1 MTEKYS
7 DLSILIPAA
16 GAGERLGLGPKA
28 LLDLNGTP
36 LIAWVCQRALQLT
49 DEVIISVPPG
59 HGEIISQCC
68 PEAYCIEGGET
79 RQESVGKLLI
89 NSSRDWVL
97 LSDVARPFISR
108 SLYRRV
114 YQAARSK
121 GAAAAFLSPE
131 VPVAHLVDG
140 KISSVFSRSDV
151 AIFQM
156 PNAYSTKLLQDVY
169 ERTHAEAWEAQS
181 TVELVLNAGF
191 EVEVVEGEKNNMKIT
206 TKEDWRHAQIMAELL
221 L

>member
-1 MTEKYS
+1 MTKQYS

-28 LLDLNGTP
+28 LLNLNGAP
-36 LIAWVCQRALQLT
+36 LISWVYQRALLLT

-59 HGEIISQCC
+59 HSEIISQCC
-68 PEAYCIEGGET
+68 PEAQCIEGGET
-79 RQESVGKLLI
+79 RQESVDKLLV
-89 NSSRDWVL
+89 NSTRNWVL
-97 LSDVARPFISR
+97 LSDVARPFISQA
-108 SLYRRV
+108 LYRRV
-114 YQAARSK
+114 YQAAQSK

-131 VPVAHLVDG
+131 VPVAHIVDG
-140 KISSVFSRSDV
+140 EISAVFSRSEMGV
-151 AIFQM
+151 FQL
-156 PNAYSTKLLQDVY
+156 PNVYAKEMLQSVC
-169 ERTHAEAWEAQS
+169 ERTHKEGWEAQS

-191 EVEVVEGEKNNMKIT
+191 AIEVVEGEKNNIKIT